1 LSLLIAKVLDM
12 EKRPVGASG
21 LHVSRLGLGTMTW
34 GRDTDEQEAA
44 DQLRLF
50 LDAGGNFI
58 DTAAIYG
65 DGDSERVLGGLI
77 DAMAKRE
84 DLVIASKAGISIRG
98 GERKVDNSRK
108 ALLAELDRS
117 LTRLGTEYLDIW
129 QISTWDEEVPLE
141 ETLGAL
147 DSAVS
152 SGKARYVGV
161 TNFSGWQTARAATLQ
176 NPIFGKAPISST
188 QNELSLLNRSCEREV
203 LGAAKAL
210 GLGFFA
216 WSPLG
221 RGVLTGKYRRGLPSD
236 SRGASPH
243 FSSFIEPYLSER
255 SAQIV
260 EAVLVAADG
269 LGLSP
274 IEISIAWV
282 RDLPGVSAA
291 LIGARTGAQ
300 IKGIL
305 TSEAIVLPAPVREAL
320 DDVTAPEKLYLN

>member
-1 LSLLIAKVLDM
+1 
-12 EKRPVGASG
+12 
-21 LHVSRLGLGTMTW
+21 
-34 GRDTDEQEAA
+34 
-44 DQLRLF
+44 
-50 LDAGGNFI
+50 
-58 DTAAIYG
+58 
-65 DGDSERVLGGLI
+65 
-77 DAMAKRE
+77 
-84 DLVIASKAGISIRG
+84 
-98 GERKVDNSRK
+98 
-108 ALLAELDRS
+108 
-117 LTRLGTEYLDIW
+117 
-129 QISTWDEEVPLE
+129 
-141 ETLGAL
+141 
-147 DSAVS
+147 
-152 SGKARYVGV
+152 
-161 TNFSGWQTARAATLQ
+161 
-176 NPIFGKAPISST
+176 
-188 QNELSLLNRSCEREV
+188 
-203 LGAAKAL
+203 
-210 GLGFFA
+210 LGFFA

>member
-1 LSLLIAKVLDM
+1 M

-21 LHVSRLGLGTMTW
+21 LQVSRLGLGTMTW

-84 DLVIASKAGISIRG
+84 DLVIASKSGISIRS
-98 GERKVDNSRK
+98 GERKIDNSRK
-108 ALLAELDRS
+108 ALLAELDRT
-117 LTRLGTEYLDIW
+117 LTRLETDYLDIW
-129 QISTWDEEVPLE
+129 QVNAWDEDVPLE
-141 ETLGAL
+141 ETLGAF

-152 SGKARYVGV
+152 SGKVRYVGIA
-161 TNFSGWQTARAATLQ
+161 NFSGWQTARAVTLQ

-188 QNELSLLNRSCEREV
+188 QNELSLLNRRCEREV
-203 LGAAKAL
+203 LSAAKAM
-210 GLGFFA
+210 GFGFFA

-221 RGVLTGKYRRGLPSD
+221 RGVLTGKYRRGMPSD

-243 FSSFIEPYLSER
+243 FSNFIEPYLSDK
-255 SAQIV
+255 SARIV

-274 IEISIAWV
+274 IEIAIAWV

-291 LIGARTGAQ
+291 IVGARTGAQ
-300 IKGIL
+300 LRGIL
-305 TSEAIVLPAPVREAL
+305 TSENVVLPAPVREAL
-320 DDVTAPEKLYLN
+320 DEVTAPDNQT

>member
-1 LSLLIAKVLDM
+1 M

-21 LHVSRLGLGTMTW
+21 LQVSRLGLGTMTW

-84 DLVIASKAGISIRG
+84 DLVIASKSGISIRS
-98 GERKVDNSRK
+98 GERKIDNSRK
-108 ALLAELDRS
+108 ALLAELDRT
-117 LTRLGTEYLDIW
+117 LTRLGTDYLDIW
-129 QISTWDEEVPLE
+129 QVNAWDEDVPLE
-141 ETLGAL
+141 ETLGAF

-152 SGKARYVGV
+152 SGKVRYVGIA
-161 TNFSGWQTARAATLQ
+161 NFSGWQTARAVTLQ

-188 QNELSLLNRSCEREV
+188 QNELSLLNRKCEREV
-203 LGAAKAL
+203 LSAAKAL
-210 GLGFFA
+210 GFGFFA

-221 RGVLTGKYRRGLPSD
+221 RGVLTGKYRRGMPSD

-243 FSSFIEPYLSER
+243 FSNFIEPYLSEK
-255 SAQIV
+255 SARIV
-260 EAVLVAADG
+260 EAVLVASDG

-274 IEISIAWV
+274 IEIAIAWV

-291 LIGARTGAQ
+291 LVGARTGAQ
-300 IKGIL
+300 LRGIL
-305 TSEAIVLPAPVREAL
+305 TSENVVLPAPVREAL
-320 DDVTAPEKLYLN
+320 DEVTAPDNQT

>member
-1 LSLLIAKVLDM
+1 M

-21 LHVSRLGLGTMTW
+21 LQVSRLGLGTMTW

-84 DLVIASKAGISIRG
+84 DLVIASKSGISIRS
-98 GERKVDNSRK
+98 GERKIDNSRK
-108 ALLAELDRS
+108 ALLAELDRT
-117 LTRLGTEYLDIW
+117 LTRLETDYLDIW
-129 QISTWDEEVPLE
+129 QVNAWDEDVPLE
-141 ETLGAL
+141 ETLGAF

-152 SGKARYVGV
+152 SGKVRYVGIA
-161 TNFSGWQTARAATLQ
+161 NFSGWQTARAVTLQ

-188 QNELSLLNRSCEREV
+188 QNELSLLNRKCEREV
-203 LGAAKAL
+203 LSAAKAL
-210 GLGFFA
+210 GFGFFA

-221 RGVLTGKYRRGLPSD
+221 RGVLTGKYRRGMPSD

-243 FSSFIEPYLSER
+243 FSNFIEPYLSDK
-255 SAQIV
+255 SARIV

-274 IEISIAWV
+274 IEVAIAWV

-291 LIGARTGAQ
+291 IVGARTGAQ
-300 IKGIL
+300 LRGIL
-305 TSEAIVLPAPVREAL
+305 TSENVVLPAPVREAL
-320 DDVTAPEKLYLN
+320 DEVTAPDNQT

>member
-1 LSLLIAKVLDM
+1 M

-21 LHVSRLGLGTMTW
+21 LQVSRLGLGTMTW

-84 DLVIASKAGISIRG
+84 DLVIASKSGISIRS
-98 GERKVDNSRK
+98 GERKIDNSRK
-108 ALLAELDRS
+108 ALLAELDRT
-117 LTRLGTEYLDIW
+117 LTRLGTDYLDLW
-129 QISTWDEEVPLE
+129 QVNAWDEDVPLE
-141 ETLGAL
+141 ETLGAF

-152 SGKARYVGV
+152 SGKVRYVGIS
-161 TNFSGWQTARAATLQ
+161 NFSGWQTARAVTLQ

-188 QNELSLLNRSCEREV
+188 QNELSLLNRRCEREV
-203 LGAAKAL
+203 LSAAKAMSF
-210 GLGFFA
+210 GFFA

-221 RGVLTGKYRRGLPSD
+221 RGVLTGKYRRGMPSD

-243 FSSFIEPYLSER
+243 FSNFIEPYLSDK
-255 SAQIV
+255 SARIV

-274 IEISIAWV
+274 IEIAIAWV

-291 LIGARTGAQ
+291 LVGARTGAQ
-300 IKGIL
+300 LRGIL
-305 TSEAIVLPAPVREAL
+305 TSENVVLPAPVREAL
-320 DDVTAPEKLYLN
+320 DEVTAPDNQT

>member
-1 LSLLIAKVLDM
+1 M

-21 LHVSRLGLGTMTW
+21 LQVSCLGLGTMTW

-84 DLVIASKAGISIRG
+84 DLVIASKSGISIRS
-98 GERKVDNSRK
+98 GERKIDNSRK
-108 ALLAELDRS
+108 ALLAELDRT
-117 LTRLGTEYLDIW
+117 LTRLETDYLDIW
-129 QISTWDEEVPLE
+129 QVNAWDEDVPLE
-141 ETLGAL
+141 ETLGAF

-152 SGKARYVGV
+152 SGKVRYVGIA
-161 TNFSGWQTARAATLQ
+161 NFSGWQTARAVTLQ

-188 QNELSLLNRSCEREV
+188 QNELSLLNRKCEREV
-203 LGAAKAL
+203 LSAAKAL
-210 GLGFFA
+210 GFGFFA

-221 RGVLTGKYRRGLPSD
+221 RGVLTGKYRRGMPSD

-243 FSSFIEPYLSER
+243 FSNFIEPYLSDK
-255 SAQIV
+255 SARIV

-274 IEISIAWV
+274 IEVAIAWV

-291 LIGARTGAQ
+291 LVGARTGAQ
-300 IKGIL
+300 LRGIL
-305 TSEAIVLPAPVREAL
+305 TSENVVLPAPVREAL
-320 DDVTAPEKLYLN
+320 DEVTAPDNQT

>member
-1 LSLLIAKVLDM
+1 M

-21 LHVSRLGLGTMTW
+21 LQVSRLGLGTMTW

-84 DLVIASKAGISIRG
+84 DLVIASKSGISIRS
-98 GERKVDNSRK
+98 GERKIDNSRK
-108 ALLAELDRS
+108 ALLAELDRT
-117 LTRLGTEYLDIW
+117 LTRLETDYLDIW
-129 QISTWDEEVPLE
+129 QVNAWDEDVPLE
-141 ETLGAL
+141 ETLGAF

-152 SGKARYVGV
+152 SGKVRYVGIA
-161 TNFSGWQTARAATLQ
+161 NFSGWQTARAVTLQ

-188 QNELSLLNRSCEREV
+188 QNELSLLNRKCEREV
-203 LGAAKAL
+203 LSAAKAL
-210 GLGFFA
+210 GFGFFA

-221 RGVLTGKYRRGLPSD
+221 RGVLTGKYRRGMPSD

-243 FSSFIEPYLSER
+243 FSNFIEPYLSDK
-255 SAQIV
+255 SARIV

-274 IEISIAWV
+274 IEIAIAWV

-291 LIGARTGAQ
+291 IVGARTGAQ
-300 IKGIL
+300 LRGIL
-305 TSEAIVLPAPVREAL
+305 TSENVVLPAPVREAL
-320 DDVTAPEKLYLN
+320 DEVTAPDNQT

>member
-1 LSLLIAKVLDM
+1 M

-21 LHVSRLGLGTMTW
+21 LQVSRLGLGTMTW

-84 DLVIASKAGISIRG
+84 DLVIASKSGISIRS
-98 GERKVDNSRK
+98 GERKIDNSRK
-108 ALLAELDRS
+108 ALLAELDRT
-117 LTRLGTEYLDIW
+117 LTRLGTDYLDLW
-129 QISTWDEEVPLE
+129 QVNAWDEDVPLE
-141 ETLGAL
+141 ETLGAF

-152 SGKARYVGV
+152 SGKARYVGIS
-161 TNFSGWQTARAATLQ
+161 NFSGWQTARAVTLQ

-188 QNELSLLNRSCEREV
+188 QNELSLLNRRCEREV
-203 LGAAKAL
+203 LSAAKAM
-210 GLGFFA
+210 GFGFFA

-221 RGVLTGKYRRGLPSD
+221 RGVLTGKYRRGMPSD

-243 FSSFIEPYLSER
+243 FSNFIEPYLSEK
-255 SAQIV
+255 SARIV
-260 EAVLVAADG
+260 EAVLVASDG

-274 IEISIAWV
+274 IEIAIAWV

-291 LIGARTGAQ
+291 LVGARTGAQ
-300 IKGIL
+300 LRGIL
-305 TSEAIVLPAPVREAL
+305 TSENVVLPAPVREAL
-320 DDVTAPEKLYLN
+320 DEVTAPDNQT

>member
-1 LSLLIAKVLDM
+1 M

-21 LHVSRLGLGTMTW
+21 LQVSRLGLGTMTW

-84 DLVIASKAGISIRG
+84 DLVIASKSGISIRS
-98 GERKVDNSRK
+98 GERKIDNSRK
-108 ALLAELDRS
+108 ALLAELYRT
-117 LTRLGTEYLDIW
+117 LTRLGTDYLDIW
-129 QISTWDEEVPLE
+129 QVNAWDEDVPLE
-141 ETLGAL
+141 ETLGAF

-152 SGKARYVGV
+152 SGKVRYVGIA
-161 TNFSGWQTARAATLQ
+161 NFSGWQTARAVTLQ

-188 QNELSLLNRSCEREV
+188 QNELSLLNRRCEREV
-203 LGAAKAL
+203 LSAAKAL
-210 GLGFFA
+210 GFGFFA

-243 FSSFIEPYLSER
+243 FSNFIEPYLSDK
-255 SAQIV
+255 SARIV

-274 IEISIAWV
+274 IEIAIAWV

-291 LIGARTGAQ
+291 LVGARTGAQ
-300 IKGIL
+300 LRGIL
-305 TSEAIVLPAPVREAL
+305 TSENVVLPAPVREAL
-320 DDVTAPEKLYLN
+320 DEVTAPDNQT

>member
-1 LSLLIAKVLDM
+1 M

-21 LHVSRLGLGTMTW
+21 LQVSRLGLGTMTW

-84 DLVIASKAGISIRG
+84 DLVIASKSGISIRS
-98 GERKVDNSRK
+98 GERKIDNSRK
-108 ALLAELDRS
+108 ALLAELDRT
-117 LTRLGTEYLDIW
+117 LTRLGTDYLDIW
-129 QISTWDEEVPLE
+129 QVNAWDEDVPLE
-141 ETLGAL
+141 ETLGAF

-152 SGKARYVGV
+152 SGKVRYVGIA
-161 TNFSGWQTARAATLQ
+161 NFSGWQTARAVTLQ

-188 QNELSLLNRSCEREV
+188 QNELSLLNRRSEREV
-203 LGAAKAL
+203 LSAAKAL
-210 GLGFFA
+210 GFGFFA

-221 RGVLTGKYRRGLPSD
+221 RGVLTGKYRRGMPSD

-243 FSSFIEPYLSER
+243 FSNFIEPYLSDK
-255 SAQIV
+255 SARIV

-274 IEISIAWV
+274 IEIAIAWV

-291 LIGARTGAQ
+291 IVGARTGAQ
-300 IKGIL
+300 LRGIL
-305 TSEAIVLPAPVREAL
+305 TSENVVLPAPVREAL
-320 DDVTAPEKLYLN
+320 DEVTAPDNQT

>member
-1 LSLLIAKVLDM
+1 M
-12 EKRPVGASG
+12 EKRPVGTSG
-21 LHVSRLGLGTMTW
+21 LQVSRLGLGTMTW

-84 DLVIASKAGISIRG
+84 DLVIASKSGISIRS
-98 GERKVDNSRK
+98 GERKIDNSRK
-108 ALLAELDRS
+108 ALLAELDRT
-117 LTRLGTEYLDIW
+117 LTRLGTDYLDIW
-129 QISTWDEEVPLE
+129 QVNAWDEDVPLE
-141 ETLGAL
+141 ETLGAF

-152 SGKARYVGV
+152 SGKVRYVGIA
-161 TNFSGWQTARAATLQ
+161 NFSGWQTARAVTLQ

-188 QNELSLLNRSCEREV
+188 QNELSLLNRKCEREV
-203 LGAAKAL
+203 LSAAKAL
-210 GLGFFA
+210 GFGFFA

-221 RGVLTGKYRRGLPSD
+221 RGVLTGKYRRGMPSD

-243 FSSFIEPYLSER
+243 FSNFIEPYLSDK
-255 SAQIV
+255 SARIV

-274 IEISIAWV
+274 IEIAIAWV

-291 LIGARTGAQ
+291 LVGARTGAQ
-300 IKGIL
+300 LRGIL
-305 TSEAIVLPAPVREAL
+305 TSENVVLPAPVREAL
-320 DDVTAPEKLYLN
+320 DEVTAPDNQT

>member
-1 LSLLIAKVLDM
+1 M

-21 LHVSRLGLGTMTW
+21 LQVSRLGLGTMTW

-84 DLVIASKAGISIRG
+84 DLVIASKSGISIRF
-98 GERKVDNSRK
+98 GERKIDNSRK
-108 ALLAELDRS
+108 ALLAELDRT
-117 LTRLGTEYLDIW
+117 LTRLGTDYLDLW
-129 QISTWDEEVPLE
+129 QVNAWDEDVPLE
-141 ETLGAL
+141 ETLGAF

-152 SGKARYVGV
+152 SGKVRYVGIA
-161 TNFSGWQTARAATLQ
+161 NFSGWQTARAVTLQ

-188 QNELSLLNRSCEREV
+188 QNELSLLNRRCEREV
-203 LGAAKAL
+203 LSAAKAM
-210 GLGFFA
+210 GFGFFA

-221 RGVLTGKYRRGLPSD
+221 RGVLTGKYRRGMPSD

-243 FSSFIEPYLSER
+243 FSNFIEPYLSDK
-255 SAQIV
+255 SARIV

-274 IEISIAWV
+274 IEIAIAWV

-291 LIGARTGAQ
+291 LVGARTGAQ
-300 IKGIL
+300 LRGIL
-305 TSEAIVLPAPVREAL
+305 TSENVVLPAPVREAL
-320 DDVTAPEKLYLN
+320 DEVTAPDNQT

>member
-1 LSLLIAKVLDM
+1 M

-21 LHVSRLGLGTMTW
+21 LQVSRLGLGTMTW

-84 DLVIASKAGISIRG
+84 DLVIASKSGISIRS
-98 GERKVDNSRK
+98 GERKIDNSRK
-108 ALLAELDRS
+108 ALLAELDRT
-117 LTRLGTEYLDIW
+117 LTRLGTDYLDLW
-129 QISTWDEEVPLE
+129 QVNAWDEDVPLE
-141 ETLGAL
+141 ETLGAF

-152 SGKARYVGV
+152 SGKVRYVGIA
-161 TNFSGWQTARAATLQ
+161 NFSGWQTARAVTLQ

-188 QNELSLLNRSCEREV
+188 QNELSLLNRRCEREV
-203 LGAAKAL
+203 LSAAKAM
-210 GLGFFA
+210 GFGFFA

-221 RGVLTGKYRRGLPSD
+221 RGVLTGKYRRGMPSD

-243 FSSFIEPYLSER
+243 FSNFIEPYLSDK
-255 SAQIV
+255 SARIV
-260 EAVLVAADG
+260 EAVLVASDG

-274 IEISIAWV
+274 IEIAIAWV

-291 LIGARTGAQ
+291 LVGARTGAQ
-300 IKGIL
+300 LRGIL
-305 TSEAIVLPAPVREAL
+305 TSENVVLPAPVREAL
-320 DDVTAPEKLYLN
+320 DEVTAPDNQT

>member
-1 LSLLIAKVLDM
+1 M

-21 LHVSRLGLGTMTW
+21 LQVSRLGLGTMTW

-58 DTAAIYG
+58 DTGAIYG

-84 DLVIASKAGISIRG
+84 DLVIASKSGISIRS
-98 GERKVDNSRK
+98 GERKIDNSRK
-108 ALLAELDRS
+108 ALLAELDRT
-117 LTRLGTEYLDIW
+117 LTRLGTDYLDLW
-129 QISTWDEEVPLE
+129 QVNAWDEDVPLE
-141 ETLGAL
+141 ETLGAF

-152 SGKARYVGV
+152 SGKARYVGIA
-161 TNFSGWQTARAATLQ
+161 NFSGWQTARAVTLQ

-188 QNELSLLNRSCEREV
+188 QNELSLLNRRCEREV
-203 LGAAKAL
+203 LSAAKAL
-210 GLGFFA
+210 GFGFFA

-243 FSSFIEPYLSER
+243 FSNFIEPYLSDK
-255 SAQIV
+255 SARIV

-274 IEISIAWV
+274 IEIAIAWV

-291 LIGARTGAQ
+291 LVGARTGAQ
-300 IKGIL
+300 LRGIL
-305 TSEAIVLPAPVREAL
+305 TSENVVLPAPVREAL
-320 DDVTAPEKLYLN
+320 DEVTAPDNQT

>member
-1 LSLLIAKVLDM
+1 M

-21 LHVSRLGLGTMTW
+21 LQVSRLGLGTMTW

-84 DLVIASKAGISIRG
+84 DLVIASKSGISIRS
-98 GERKVDNSRK
+98 GERKIDNSRK
-108 ALLAELDRS
+108 ALLAELDRT
-117 LTRLGTEYLDIW
+117 LTRLETDYLDIW
-129 QISTWDEEVPLE
+129 QVNAWDEDVPLE
-141 ETLGAL
+141 ETLGAF

-152 SGKARYVGV
+152 SGKVRYVGIA
-161 TNFSGWQTARAATLQ
+161 NFSGWQTARAVTLQ

-188 QNELSLLNRSCEREV
+188 QNELSLLNRRCEREV
-203 LGAAKAL
+203 LSAAKAL
-210 GLGFFA
+210 GFGFFA

-221 RGVLTGKYRRGLPSD
+221 RGVLTGKYRRGMPSD

-243 FSSFIEPYLSER
+243 FSNFIEPYLSDK
-255 SAQIV
+255 SARIV

-274 IEISIAWV
+274 IEIAIAWV

-291 LIGARTGAQ
+291 LVGARTGAQ
-300 IKGIL
+300 LRGIL
-305 TSEAIVLPAPVREAL
+305 TSENVVLPAPVREAL
-320 DDVTAPEKLYLN
+320 DEVTAPDNQT

>member
-1 LSLLIAKVLDM
+1 
-12 EKRPVGASG
+12 
-21 LHVSRLGLGTMTW
+21 MTW

-84 DLVIASKAGISIRG
+84 DLVIASKSGISIRS
-98 GERKVDNSRK
+98 GERKIDNSRK
-108 ALLAELDRS
+108 ALLAELDRT
-117 LTRLGTEYLDIW
+117 LTRLETDYLDIW
-129 QISTWDEEVPLE
+129 QVNAWDEDVPLE
-141 ETLGAL
+141 ETLGAF

-152 SGKARYVGV
+152 SGKVRYVGIA
-161 TNFSGWQTARAATLQ
+161 NFSGWQTARAVTLQ

-188 QNELSLLNRSCEREV
+188 QNELSLLNRKCEREV
-203 LGAAKAL
+203 LSAAKAL
-210 GLGFFA
+210 GFGFFA

-221 RGVLTGKYRRGLPSD
+221 RGVLTGKYRRGMPSD

-243 FSSFIEPYLSER
+243 FSNFIEPYLSDK
-255 SAQIV
+255 SARIV

-274 IEISIAWV
+274 IEIAIAWV

-291 LIGARTGAQ
+291 LVGARTGAQ
-300 IKGIL
+300 LRGIL
-305 TSEAIVLPAPVREAL
+305 TSENVVLPAPVREAL
-320 DDVTAPEKLYLN
+320 DEVTAPDNQT

>member
-1 LSLLIAKVLDM
+1 M

-21 LHVSRLGLGTMTW
+21 LQVSRLGLGTMTW

-84 DLVIASKAGISIRG
+84 DLVIASKSGISIRF
-98 GERKVDNSRK
+98 GERKIDNSRK
-108 ALLAELDRS
+108 ALLAELDRT
-117 LTRLGTEYLDIW
+117 LTRLETDYLDIW
-129 QISTWDEEVPLE
+129 QVNAWDEDVPLE
-141 ETLGAL
+141 ETLGAF

-152 SGKARYVGV
+152 SGKVRYVGIA
-161 TNFSGWQTARAATLQ
+161 NFSGWQTARAVTLQ

-188 QNELSLLNRSCEREV
+188 QNELSLLNRKCEREV
-203 LGAAKAL
+203 LSAAKAL
-210 GLGFFA
+210 GFGFFA

-221 RGVLTGKYRRGLPSD
+221 RGVLTGKYRRGMPSD

-243 FSSFIEPYLSER
+243 FSNFIEPYLSDK
-255 SAQIV
+255 SARIV

-274 IEISIAWV
+274 IEIAIAWV

-291 LIGARTGAQ
+291 LVGARTGAQ
-300 IKGIL
+300 LRGIL
-305 TSEAIVLPAPVREAL
+305 TSENVVLPAPVREAL
-320 DDVTAPEKLYLN
+320 DEVTAPDNQT

>member
-1 LSLLIAKVLDM
+1 M

-21 LHVSRLGLGTMTW
+21 LQVSRLGLGTMTW

-84 DLVIASKAGISIRG
+84 DLVIASKSGISIRS
-98 GERKVDNSRK
+98 GERKIDNSRK
-108 ALLAELDRS
+108 ALLAELDRT
-117 LTRLGTEYLDIW
+117 LTRLGTDYLDIW
-129 QISTWDEEVPLE
+129 QVNAWDEDVPLE
-141 ETLGAL
+141 ETLGAF

-152 SGKARYVGV
+152 SGKVRYVGIA
-161 TNFSGWQTARAATLQ
+161 NFSGWQTARAVTLQ

-188 QNELSLLNRSCEREV
+188 QNELSLLNRRCEREV
-203 LGAAKAL
+203 LSAAKAL
-210 GLGFFA
+210 GFGFFA

-221 RGVLTGKYRRGLPSD
+221 RGVLTGKYRRGMPSD

-243 FSSFIEPYLSER
+243 FSNFIEPYLSDK
-255 SAQIV
+255 SARIV

-274 IEISIAWV
+274 IEIAIAWV

-291 LIGARTGAQ
+291 LVGARTGAQ
-300 IKGIL
+300 LRGIL
-305 TSEAIVLPAPVREAL
+305 TSENVVLPAPVREAL
-320 DDVTAPEKLYLN
+320 DEVTVPDNQT

>member
-1 LSLLIAKVLDM
+1 M

-21 LHVSRLGLGTMTW
+21 LQVSRLGLGTMTW

-84 DLVIASKAGISIRG
+84 DLVIASKSGISIRS
-98 GERKVDNSRK
+98 GERKIDNSRK
-108 ALLAELDRS
+108 ALLAELDRT
-117 LTRLGTEYLDIW
+117 LTRLGTDYLDLW
-129 QISTWDEEVPLE
+129 QVNAWDEDVPLE
-141 ETLGAL
+141 ETLGAF

-152 SGKARYVGV
+152 SGKVRYVGIA
-161 TNFSGWQTARAATLQ
+161 NFSGWQTARAVTLQ

-188 QNELSLLNRSCEREV
+188 QNELSLLNRKCEREV
-203 LGAAKAL
+203 LSAAKAL
-210 GLGFFA
+210 GFGFFA

-221 RGVLTGKYRRGLPSD
+221 RGVLTGKYRRGMPSD

-243 FSSFIEPYLSER
+243 FSNFIEPYLSDK
-255 SAQIV
+255 SARIV

-274 IEISIAWV
+274 IEIAIAWV

-291 LIGARTGAQ
+291 LVGARTGAQ
-300 IKGIL
+300 LRGIL
-305 TSEAIVLPAPVREAL
+305 TSENVLLPAPVREAL
-320 DDVTAPEKLYLN
+320 DEVTAPDNQT

>member
-1 LSLLIAKVLDM
+1 M

-21 LHVSRLGLGTMTW
+21 LQVSRLGLGTMTW

-84 DLVIASKAGISIRG
+84 DLVIASKSGISIRS
-98 GERKVDNSRK
+98 GERKIDNSRK
-108 ALLAELDRS
+108 ALLAELDRT
-117 LTRLGTEYLDIW
+117 LTRLGTDYLDIW
-129 QISTWDEEVPLE
+129 QVNAWDEDVPLE
-141 ETLGAL
+141 ETLGAF

-152 SGKARYVGV
+152 SGKVRYVGIA
-161 TNFSGWQTARAATLQ
+161 NFSGWQTARAVTLQ

-188 QNELSLLNRSCEREV
+188 QNELSLLNRKCEREV
-203 LGAAKAL
+203 LSAAKAL
-210 GLGFFA
+210 GFGFFA

-221 RGVLTGKYRRGLPSD
+221 RGVLTGKYRRGMPSD

-243 FSSFIEPYLSER
+243 FSNFIEPYLSDK
-255 SAQIV
+255 SARIV

-274 IEISIAWV
+274 IEIAIAWV

-291 LIGARTGAQ
+291 IVGARTGAQ
-300 IKGIL
+300 LRGIL
-305 TSEAIVLPAPVREAL
+305 TSENVVLPAPVREAL
-320 DDVTAPEKLYLN
+320 DEVTAPDNQT

>member
-1 LSLLIAKVLDM
+1 M

-21 LHVSRLGLGTMTW
+21 LQVSRLGLGTMTW

-84 DLVIASKAGISIRG
+84 DLVIASKSGISIRS
-98 GERKVDNSRK
+98 GERKIDNSRK
-108 ALLAELDRS
+108 ALLAELDRT
-117 LTRLGTEYLDIW
+117 LTRLETDYLDIW
-129 QISTWDEEVPLE
+129 QVNAWDEDVPLE
-141 ETLGAL
+141 ETLGAF

-152 SGKARYVGV
+152 SGKLRYVGIA
-161 TNFSGWQTARAATLQ
+161 NFSGWQTARAVTLQ

-188 QNELSLLNRSCEREV
+188 QNELSLLNRKCEREV
-203 LGAAKAL
+203 LSAAKAL
-210 GLGFFA
+210 GFGFFA

-221 RGVLTGKYRRGLPSD
+221 RGVLTGKYRRGMPSD

-243 FSSFIEPYLSER
+243 FSNFIEPYLSDK
-255 SAQIV
+255 SARIV

-274 IEISIAWV
+274 IEIAIAWV

-291 LIGARTGAQ
+291 IVGARTGAQ
-300 IKGIL
+300 LRGIL
-305 TSEAIVLPAPVREAL
+305 TSENVVLPAPVREAL
-320 DDVTAPEKLYLN
+320 DEVTAPDNQT

>member
-1 LSLLIAKVLDM
+1 
-12 EKRPVGASG
+12 
-21 LHVSRLGLGTMTW
+21 MTW

-84 DLVIASKAGISIRG
+84 DLVIASKSGISIRS
-98 GERKVDNSRK
+98 GERKIDNSRK
-108 ALLAELDRS
+108 ALLAELDRT
-117 LTRLGTEYLDIW
+117 LTRLGTDYLDLW
-129 QISTWDEEVPLE
+129 QVNAWDEDVPLE
-141 ETLGAL
+141 ETLGAF

-152 SGKARYVGV
+152 SGKVRYVGIA
-161 TNFSGWQTARAATLQ
+161 NFSGWQTARAVTLQ

-188 QNELSLLNRSCEREV
+188 QNELSLLNRRCEREV
-203 LGAAKAL
+203 LSAAKAM
-210 GLGFFA
+210 GFGFFA

-221 RGVLTGKYRRGLPSD
+221 RGVLTGKYRRGMPSD

-243 FSSFIEPYLSER
+243 FSNFIEPYLSEK
-255 SAQIV
+255 SARIV
-260 EAVLVAADG
+260 EAVLVASDG

-274 IEISIAWV
+274 IEIAIAWV

-291 LIGARTGAQ
+291 LVGARTGAQ
-300 IKGIL
+300 LRGIL
-305 TSEAIVLPAPVREAL
+305 TSENVVLPAPVREAL
-320 DDVTAPEKLYLN
+320 DEVTAPDNQT

>member
-1 LSLLIAKVLDM
+1 M

-21 LHVSRLGLGTMTW
+21 LQVSRLGLGTMTW

-84 DLVIASKAGISIRG
+84 DLVIASKSGISIRS
-98 GERKVDNSRK
+98 GERKIDNSRK
-108 ALLAELDRS
+108 ALLSELDRT
-117 LTRLGTEYLDIW
+117 LTRLGTDYLDIW
-129 QISTWDEEVPLE
+129 QVNAWDEDVPLE
-141 ETLGAL
+141 ETLGAF

-152 SGKARYVGV
+152 SGKVRYVGIA
-161 TNFSGWQTARAATLQ
+161 NFSGWQTARAVTLQ

-188 QNELSLLNRSCEREV
+188 QNELSLLNRKCEREV
-203 LGAAKAL
+203 LSAAKAL
-210 GLGFFA
+210 GFGFFA

-221 RGVLTGKYRRGLPSD
+221 RGVLTGKYRRGMPSD

-243 FSSFIEPYLSER
+243 FSNFIEPYLSDK
-255 SAQIV
+255 SARIV

-274 IEISIAWV
+274 IEIAIAWV

-291 LIGARTGAQ
+291 LVGARTGAQ
-300 IKGIL
+300 LRGIL
-305 TSEAIVLPAPVREAL
+305 TSENVVLPAPVREAL
-320 DDVTAPEKLYLN
+320 DEVTAPDNQT

>member
-1 LSLLIAKVLDM
+1 M

-21 LHVSRLGLGTMTW
+21 LQVSRLGLGTMTW

-84 DLVIASKAGISIRG
+84 DLVIASKSGISIRS
-98 GERKVDNSRK
+98 GERKIDNSRK
-108 ALLAELDRS
+108 ALLAELDRT
-117 LTRLGTEYLDIW
+117 LTRLGTDYLDLW
-129 QISTWDEEVPLE
+129 QVNAWDEDVPLE
-141 ETLGAL
+141 ETLGAF

-152 SGKARYVGV
+152 SGKVRYVGIA
-161 TNFSGWQTARAATLQ
+161 NFSGWQTARAVTLQ

-188 QNELSLLNRSCEREV
+188 QNELSLLNRRCEREV
-203 LGAAKAL
+203 LSAAKAL
-210 GLGFFA
+210 GFGFFA

-221 RGVLTGKYRRGLPSD
+221 RGVLTGKYRRGMPSD

-243 FSSFIEPYLSER
+243 FSNFIEPYLSDK
-255 SAQIV
+255 SARIV

-274 IEISIAWV
+274 IEIAIAWV

-291 LIGARTGAQ
+291 LVGARTGAQ
-300 IKGIL
+300 LRGIL
-305 TSEAIVLPAPVREAL
+305 TSENVVLPAPVREAL
-320 DDVTAPEKLYLN
+320 DEVTAPDNQT

>member
-1 LSLLIAKVLDM
+1 M

-21 LHVSRLGLGTMTW
+21 LQVSRLGLGTMTW

-84 DLVIASKAGISIRG
+84 DLVIASKSGISIRF
-98 GERKVDNSRK
+98 GERKIDNSRK
-108 ALLAELDRS
+108 ALLAELDRT
-117 LTRLGTEYLDIW
+117 LTRLGTDYLDLW
-129 QISTWDEEVPLE
+129 QVNAWDEDVPLE
-141 ETLGAL
+141 ETLGAF

-152 SGKARYVGV
+152 SGKVRYVGIA
-161 TNFSGWQTARAATLQ
+161 NFSGWQTARAVTLQ

-188 QNELSLLNRSCEREV
+188 QNELSLLNRKCEREV
-203 LGAAKAL
+203 LSAAKAL
-210 GLGFFA
+210 GFGFFA

-221 RGVLTGKYRRGLPSD
+221 RGVLTGKYRRGMPSD

-243 FSSFIEPYLSER
+243 FSNFIEPYLSDK
-255 SAQIV
+255 SARIV

-274 IEISIAWV
+274 IEIAIAWV

-291 LIGARTGAQ
+291 LVGARTGAQ
-300 IKGIL
+300 LRGIL
-305 TSEAIVLPAPVREAL
+305 TSENVVLPAPVREAL
-320 DDVTAPEKLYLN
+320 DEVTAPDNQT

>member
-1 LSLLIAKVLDM
+1 M

-21 LHVSRLGLGTMTW
+21 LQVSRLGLGTMTW

-84 DLVIASKAGISIRG
+84 DLVIASKSGISIRS
-98 GERKVDNSRK
+98 GERKIDNSRK
-108 ALLAELDRS
+108 ALLAELDRT
-117 LTRLGTEYLDIW
+117 LTRLGTDYLDIW
-129 QISTWDEEVPLE
+129 QVNAWDEDVPLE
-141 ETLGAL
+141 ETLGAF

-152 SGKARYVGV
+152 SGKVRYVGIA
-161 TNFSGWQTARAATLQ
+161 NFSGWQTARAVTLQ

-188 QNELSLLNRSCEREV
+188 QNELSLLNRKCEREV
-203 LGAAKAL
+203 LSAAKAL
-210 GLGFFA
+210 GFGFFA

-221 RGVLTGKYRRGLPSD
+221 RGVLTGKYRRGMPSD

-243 FSSFIEPYLSER
+243 FSNFIEPYLSDK
-255 SAQIV
+255 SARIV
-260 EAVLVAADG
+260 EAVLVASDG

-274 IEISIAWV
+274 IEIAIAWV

-291 LIGARTGAQ
+291 LVGARTGAQ
-300 IKGIL
+300 LRGIL
-305 TSEAIVLPAPVREAL
+305 TSENVVLPAPVREAL
-320 DDVTAPEKLYLN
+320 DEVTAPDNQT